1 MGTVEIIT
9 ALTKTFIIILPGYI
23 LKKNGILT
31 KEYTEGMSSLITYIT
46 YPCLVIS
53 AMQMEFSMRVLN
65 NCKYV
70 VLIFM
75 GVILTAM
82 LLSKLIAR
90 FAKLPA
96 SQSGLLTFM
105 LVFGNTGFI
114 GLPVLN
120 GLFGHEAVF
129 YGALCDASYDVF
141 MFTIG
146 LSLIQSSA
154 AGEKKGRITDTLK
167 GLANPC
173 FFGVIIGLT
182 LYISGIT
189 LPDIIGGPVQSIGSV
204 TSPLAMIIVGS
215 HLADIRFK
223 ELFTSKYSYLVC
235 FLKLI
240 ISPAIALIL
249 VKLFIG
255 TGSLLATV
263 LVMQAAMPVA
273 MCSVI
278 FSEQYKADVSFATKG
293 VLLTTLMC
301 IITIP
306 LYAILLQNI

>member
-23 LKKNGILT
+23 LKKAGILT

-46 YPCLVIS
+46 YPCLVIN

-75 GVILTAM
+75 GVIVTAM

-306 LYAILLQNI
+306 MYAILLQNI